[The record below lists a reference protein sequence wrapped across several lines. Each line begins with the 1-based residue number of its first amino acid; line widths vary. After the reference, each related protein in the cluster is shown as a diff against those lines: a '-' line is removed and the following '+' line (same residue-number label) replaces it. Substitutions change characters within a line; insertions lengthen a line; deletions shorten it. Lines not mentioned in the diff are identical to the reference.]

1 VAFFYLLMQQFFF
14 AFAFEV
20 TRKPKI
26 YVEQNLPELG
36 QHGNHASGLLIQ
48 TLHLFVQ
55 EENPEFTL

>member
-1 VAFFYLLMQQFFF
+1 MQQFFF